1 MINFTSHLI
10 LTKKTI
16 KEGLKQLTN
25 LGIDAIIFVVD
36 ESNKLIG
43 SITDGDVRRGL
54 INGISIEQPIDDL
67 IRNKP
72 KFIRKGDND
81 LKKIISY
88 REENLKILPIL
99 DAQDKVIN
107 ILNFRH
113 LHSYLPIDAVIMA
126 GGRGIRLSPLT
137 DSVPKPLLLV
147 GEKTI
152 IEHNLDRL
160 SFYGVSDFWITINYL
175 GNQISDKLGNG
186 ENRNITINYINEN
199 SPLGTIGSVSKIK
212 NFKHEYVLVTNSDI
226 LTNLNYE
233 DFFIQFLKND
243 ADMGVVTIQ
252 YQVKIPYAVI
262 ETNNDFVVNFK
273 EKPTYTYYSNGG
285 IYLFKK
291 KILELIPDNVFYN
304 ATDLMEVLISKTK
317 KVFSYPL
324 LGYWLDIGNFEDYE
338 KAKNEVKSIN
348 F

>member
-160 SFYGVSDFWITINYL
+160 SFFGVSDFWITINYL

-243 ADMGVVTIQ
+243 ADMGVVNIQ
-252 YQVKIPYAVI
+252 YQVKIPYAVV
-262 ETNNDFVVNFK
+262 ENNNNFVVNFK